1 MGRRSTKSVRFV
13 SLASTCFLPSRR
25 LTLFLMDNSVAT
37 FPNPL
42 KHRNALFDEGD
53 WVKSVLWDGENPA
66 RAEYFTRLNLNLN
79 DTQML
84 LEVQRAQGAFSFW
97 LSSHQRSRR
106 ESGRVLT
113 SGLPWRPLE
122 TADAA
127 PKRTAPKNILGSA
140 EMLAPRDANLDP
152 FNLSNDKEYEVPKE
166 QRRQIIR
173 QTFGALEVVHA
184 YPAQKLQLPFVSS
197 FHRFVLFQR
206 SGDTDLAFR
215 HLGTRP
221 PLAVQDASLESRHSI
236 FPPARAAIPAERSD
250 LVHQGAV
257 QEEEGQVWAQDQ
269 EERGCRSDARDARH
283 YAQGYEQLC
292 PVGILGESAE
302 RAGRMVALVSDGS
315 PSADRRLCR
324 RNTRPSFRMSAWGA
338 SSSTTTAKNR
348 PKTPLSRSSNSDS
361 RSSSKARTSR
371 RSRSLVS
378 CTRDRPS
385 RRCTTT

>member
-1 MGRRSTKSVRFV
+1 LGRRSTKSVRFV

-152 FNLSNDKEYEVPKE
+152 FNLSNDKEYEGPE
-166 QRRQIIR
+166 
-173 QTFGALEVVHA
+173 GAEAADHSTDVWGPRSRA
-184 YPAQKLQLPFVSS
+184 CVS
-197 FHRFVLFQR
+197 
-206 SGDTDLAFR
+206 
-215 HLGTRP
+215 GTEAP
-221 PLAVQDASLESRHSI
+221 
-236 FPPARAAIPAERSD
+236 
-250 LVHQGAV
+250 
-257 QEEEGQVWAQDQ
+257 
-269 EERGCRSDARDARH
+269 
-283 YAQGYEQLC
+283 
-292 PVGILGESAE
+292 
-302 RAGRMVALVSDGS
+302 VALRKFFSPLRSVSEV
-315 PSADRRLCR
+315 RRH
-324 RNTRPSFRMSAWGA
+324 
-338 SSSTTTAKNR
+338 
-348 PKTPLSRSSNSDS
+348 
-361 RSSSKARTSR
+361 
-371 RSRSLVS
+371 
-378 CTRDRPS
+378 
-385 RRCTTT
+385 